1 MLLNDAQAQTV
12 WSACNSTNSL
22 RVPGLNFAAGR
33 KQIETGRVLVFWS
46 GMEVTPIG
54 EPLLMPEAEAEW
66 WKPDEN
72 DHWVKLMR
80 SLIATPDKE

>member
-1 MLLNDAQAQTV
+1 MQFYQLAKGARFQFCGRAFQKVAMSMAEDAER
-12 WSACNSTNSL
+12 NGN
-22 RVPGLNFAAGR
+22 
-33 KQIETGRVLVFWS
+33 VFWS

-54 EPLLMPEAEAEW
+54 EPLRLPEAEAES

-80 SLIATPDKE
+80 SLVANQD